1 MDKLLLRVLEN
12 SILDRIAG
20 KITLALRDEERESIV
35 MDALL
40 NACGDIEAKFKV
52 EKPAILEGL
61 QEKEK
66 FVKDFF
72 SLSIIEDLLEDSD
85 VEDIIINSLSPIFVH
100 TSSNGLVK
108 TDKRFGTK
116 QELDLLIKKMLVF
129 AGGKKLTKIN
139 NLELH
144 NMKGRVNIISSP
156 LGHQITIT
164 KIKEEPLSIIDLIDK
179 GTLNF
184 EMAAQLWL
192 YVEGFSVRPAN
203 IIVSGGP
210 GSGKTTILNAI
221 LGFLPRN
228 ERLVVIEDTLELNTK
243 FTDICSR
250 LESSDDL
257 TMDDLVKNSLRMR
270 PDRIIIGE
278 VRGREAQGM
287 MTAINIGK
295 HCMGTIHANSA
306 RETILR
312 LQSPPMNV
320 SESLIGLINVFI
332 IMQKCFDNEE
342 AFRVIR
348 EIGETAG
355 LEEKK
360 VLLSYL
366 WEYHAR
372 SRQFIKTAPSSIYRD
387 KLAHITDVS
396 PKKIIEEVDTRTK
409 ILKALKRNNIYSI
422 QKISQICEQYRI
434 NPKKAISNLRI

>member
-1 MDKLLLRVLEN
+1 MDKLLRILEN
-12 SILDRIAG
+12 TVLDNVVG

-40 NACGDIEAKFKV
+40 DICSDIEDKFEVK
-52 EKPAILEGL
+52 KSAILKSL

-72 SLSIIEDLLEDSD
+72 SLGIIEDLLENSD

-100 TSSNGLVK
+100 TSSSGLVK
-108 TDKRFGTK
+108 TGKRFKTK
-116 QELDLLIKKMLVF
+116 QELDLLIKKMLIF
-129 AGGKKLTKIN
+129 AGGKKLNKIN

-144 NMKGRVNIISSP
+144 NMKGRVNIVSSP

-164 KIKEEPLSIIDLIDK
+164 RIKEEPLSIIDLIDK

-184 EMAAQLWL
+184 DMAAQLWL
-192 YVEGFSVRPAN
+192 YVEGFSVNPAN

-228 ERLVVIEDTLELNTK
+228 ARLVVIEDTLELNTK

-257 TMDDLVKNSLRMR
+257 TMEDLVRNSLRMR
-270 PDRIIIGE
+270 PDRVVIGE

-287 MTAINIGK
+287 MTAMNIGK
-295 HCMGTIHANSA
+295 HCMGTMHANNA

-312 LQSPPMNV
+312 LQSEPMNV
-320 SESLIGLINVFI
+320 SEPLIGLINVFV
-332 IMQKCFDNEE
+332 IMRKRFDNGE
-342 AFRVIR
+342 AFRVVQ

-355 LEEKK
+355 LQERK

-366 WEYHAR
+366 WEYDTR
-372 SRQFIKTAPSSIYRD
+372 TRQFIKTAPSSIYRD
-387 KLAHITDVS
+387 KLAHVANVS
-396 PKKIIEEVDTRTK
+396 PKRIIEEVNTRSK
-409 ILKALKRNNIYSI
+409 ILKALKRDNVYSI
-422 QKISQICEQYRI
+422 EKISQICEQYRT
-434 NPKKAISNLRI
+434 NPKKTISNLKI